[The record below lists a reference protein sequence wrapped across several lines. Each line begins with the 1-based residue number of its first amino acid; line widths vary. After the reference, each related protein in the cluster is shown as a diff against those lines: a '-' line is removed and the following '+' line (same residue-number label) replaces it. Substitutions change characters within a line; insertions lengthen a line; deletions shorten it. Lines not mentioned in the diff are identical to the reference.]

1 MLRLIGVMCSCIVT
15 GYVFFDVMESLYE
28 RKFSYNKLTFTG
40 IYVIYVIL
48 SVGIAWFGIPI
59 LNVLFSTLLL
69 YGLSKSLYI
78 AHDKSILI
86 NSGIIIIYLAIADIV
101 VTVIFST
108 VLQSST
114 YNTITN
120 PKYFWVSGIGNAVII
135 LCTYKLVIQILQH
148 CQINTI
154 SRILHFYMIFLMVFE
169 FSILGYFVKHEI
181 GKKNNIELLIVSFG
195 VVILDAGIL
204 YLYKMLSK
212 KATMEKRAELV
223 EQQLEMTQRYY
234 EGLQDNYEQ
243 MQQILHDTK
252 KHIQVLSELTGNDK
266 TDYEKELISNITE
279 IQPQFYC
286 SDKIVCAIIWNKM
299 QICEQRRIEF
309 EVNMQDI
316 TFDFMDKT
324 DITALFAN
332 LLDNAVEACEES
344 SIQCKKII
352 LRIHRFKEYIVI
364 KVCNTIGTKPKIKE
378 GKLVST
384 KNGHLGMG
392 MMILENLA
400 NKYCGNMDYEYSD
413 TYFETNLILSVYNG
427 MCER

>member
-120 PKYFWVSGIGNAVII
+120 PKYFLVSGIGNAVII

-154 SRILHFYMIFLMVFE
+154 SRILHFYMIFLMVF
-169 FSILGYFVKHEI
+169 
-181 GKKNNIELLIVSFG
+181 
-195 VVILDAGIL
+195 
-204 YLYKMLSK
+204 
-212 KATMEKRAELV
+212 
-223 EQQLEMTQRYY
+223 
-234 EGLQDNYEQ
+234 
-243 MQQILHDTK
+243 
-252 KHIQVLSELTGNDK
+252 
-266 TDYEKELISNITE
+266 
-279 IQPQFYC
+279 
-286 SDKIVCAIIWNKM
+286 
-299 QICEQRRIEF
+299 
-309 EVNMQDI
+309 
-316 TFDFMDKT
+316 
-324 DITALFAN
+324 
-332 LLDNAVEACEES
+332 
-344 SIQCKKII
+344 
-352 LRIHRFKEYIVI
+352 
-364 KVCNTIGTKPKIKE
+364 
-378 GKLVST
+378 
-384 KNGHLGMG
+384 
-392 MMILENLA
+392 
-400 NKYCGNMDYEYSD
+400 
-413 TYFETNLILSVYNG
+413 
-427 MCER
+427 

>member
-1 MLRLIGVMCSCIVT
+1 MISCNQHLIKFKWEVFDVLRLIGVMCSCIVT

-120 PKYFWVSGIGNAVII
+120 PKYFLVSGIGNAVII

-181 GKKNNIELLIVSFG
+181 GKKII
-195 VVILDAGIL
+195 
-204 YLYKMLSK
+204 Y
-212 KATMEKRAELV
+212 
-223 EQQLEMTQRYY
+223 
-234 EGLQDNYEQ
+234 NY
-243 MQQILHDTK
+243 
-252 KHIQVLSELTGNDK
+252 
-266 TDYEKELISNITE
+266 
-279 IQPQFYC
+279 
-286 SDKIVCAIIWNKM
+286 
-299 QICEQRRIEF
+299 
-309 EVNMQDI
+309 
-316 TFDFMDKT
+316 
-324 DITALFAN
+324 
-332 LLDNAVEACEES
+332 
-344 SIQCKKII
+344 
-352 LRIHRFKEYIVI
+352 
-364 KVCNTIGTKPKIKE
+364 
-378 GKLVST
+378 
-384 KNGHLGMG
+384 
-392 MMILENLA
+392 
-400 NKYCGNMDYEYSD
+400 
-413 TYFETNLILSVYNG
+413 
-427 MCER
+427 